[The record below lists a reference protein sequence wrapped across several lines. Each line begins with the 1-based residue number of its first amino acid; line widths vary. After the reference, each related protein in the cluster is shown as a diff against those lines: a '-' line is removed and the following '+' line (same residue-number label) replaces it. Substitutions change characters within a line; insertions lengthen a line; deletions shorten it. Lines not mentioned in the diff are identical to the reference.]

1 MGRERSLPSL
11 VPTRNRLLH
20 EVVAKWHIARRK
32 GWVLDRIVAHRVGSQ
47 GWYERMPR
55 ALPMAGFLLVM
66 LATSLYVYATER
78 SEAAQ
83 RQQESRAAANVVGAA
98 LGRRVNA
105 HTAYLRAAALLL
117 EKRYDM
123 TQAQFIALSQ
133 ELSEDEEYR
142 GSEGISWAEAI
153 TPEQIPAFEAARRA
167 EGLENF
173 TVHPAPAPG
182 TRLLTPVTYLG
193 DPTPRRRLS
202 YGFDMYA
209 EAQRRTAIERARR
222 ERRPI
227 GTGPIR
233 LEMDKGRPSW
243 PGFLIYMPLFD
254 RGAGRFRGVLG
265 APFNAQVFLQSVIDL
280 EPVKNFSVSLY
291 DGVVRPERLLAQVG
305 PTQAGEGQVQLPVM
319 VAHRAMVVVVR
330 PPAGPGLSKVAIT
343 TLALGSLVA
352 GLLAGMV
359 WLLARQAAEDRA
371 SLAWLREQASIR
383 GMLSRELNHRV
394 KNTLANVLSII
405 ALTRRRGSD
414 PSSPALNEFADAL
427 EGRIR
432 ALSATHDLLIAS
444 NWGTTPLRGV
454 IEAELAPYARGD
466 DGKVVMRGPDV
477 VLAPNDALS
486 LGLAMHELATNASK
500 YGALSVHGGCVCI
513 DWALFGVDR
522 VQVIWKECNG
532 PPVPAERQRGFGT
545 ELIERILVHEL
556 GEEVDLDFAP
566 DGVRCTMIL
575 PLRSPAM
582 FQMRAKQTQ
591 AADQA

>member
-1 MGRERSLPSL
+1 
-11 VPTRNRLLH
+11 
-20 EVVAKWHIARRK
+20 
-32 GWVLDRIVAHRVGSQ
+32 
-47 GWYERMPR
+47 
-55 ALPMAGFLLVM
+55 MAGFLLVM

-265 APFNAQVFLQSVIDL
+265 APFNAQVFCSR
-280 EPVKNFSVSLY
+280 S
-291 DGVVRPERLLAQVG
+291 
-305 PTQAGEGQVQLPVM
+305 
-319 VAHRAMVVVVR
+319 
-330 PPAGPGLSKVAIT
+330 
-343 TLALGSLVA
+343 
-352 GLLAGMV
+352 
-359 WLLARQAAEDRA
+359 
-371 SLAWLREQASIR
+371 SIWNR
-383 GMLSRELNHRV
+383 
-394 KNTLANVLSII
+394 
-405 ALTRRRGSD
+405 
-414 PSSPALNEFADAL
+414 
-427 EGRIR
+427 
-432 ALSATHDLLIAS
+432 
-444 NWGTTPLRGV
+444 
-454 IEAELAPYARGD
+454 
-466 DGKVVMRGPDV
+466 
-477 VLAPNDALS
+477 
-486 LGLAMHELATNASK
+486 
-500 YGALSVHGGCVCI
+500 
-513 DWALFGVDR
+513 
-522 VQVIWKECNG
+522 
-532 PPVPAERQRGFGT
+532 
-545 ELIERILVHEL
+545 
-556 GEEVDLDFAP
+556 
-566 DGVRCTMIL
+566 
-575 PLRSPAM
+575 
-582 FQMRAKQTQ
+582 
-591 AADQA
+591 